1 MNATFQQYFLP
12 LEHHASPLPDPRA
25 SMALDPSG
33 GAFQL
38 ERRQN
43 LTLRDALGW
52 TVQAVTGEVWIT
64 QDWDTRDV
72 VLEAGQSFVIDR
84 PGAALISALDRA
96 RVCVARAPNHCAA
109 PARKARR
116 ASAFLTNSSVAA

>member
-25 SMALDPSG
+25 SMALDPGG

-52 TVQAVTGEVWIT
+52 TVHAVTGEVWIT

-84 PGAALISALDRA
+84 PGAGPEGTPG
-96 RVCVARAPNHCAA
+96 VCLFDQLVSCGVITGRNPIRYR
-109 PARKARR
+109 PAGDSHGKC
-116 ASAFLTNSSVAA
+116 SI